1 MRHGGAHR
9 RRSSQS
15 DENAAVAIDKHGEL
29 VGQAAFPANRGGIR
43 ALERWAKRFAQ
54 RRWAIEG
61 ATGIG
66 RPLAQKL
73 VASGEEV
80 VDVPPKLSAK
90 VRVLSVGNARKN
102 DRLDATF
109 TALAALRN
117 ERLARVHS
125 EDGLEGRVEVL
136 RLLTERREDLV
147 AERTRAL
154 NRLHVLLRDLLSDGV
169 DTGLSA
175 GAAAK
180 LLRRVRPNHAAGRT
194 RKWLASE
201 LVRDVRALDRKVAS
215 LDECIREEVEASGTT
230 LPEVF
235 GVGSILAAKIVGI
248 VGDVGRFPNKE
259 HFASYAGVAPIE
271 ASSGEVVRHKVSLA
285 GNRRL
290 NQAMH
295 MIAVCQARGDP
306 RGKAYYRKKLAEGKS
321 RREAMRCLK

>member
-15 DENAAVAIDKHGEL
+15 DENAAAVAIDKHGEL

-73 VASGEEV
+73 AASGEEV

-90 VRVLSVGNARKN
+90 VRVLSTGNARKN

-117 ERLARVHS
+117 ERLARVHP
-125 EDGLEGRVEVL
+125 EDGLEGRVEIL

-147 AERTRAL
+147 VAESAPAPSTACTSCCGTSSPTALTRVSRRGLPQSFCAAL
-154 NRLHVLLRDLLSDGV
+154 VLTTPPDGRESGWPPSWCAMCAPSIGRLPLWTS
-169 DTGLSA
+169 
-175 GAAAK
+175 
-180 LLRRVRPNHAAGRT
+180 
-194 RKWLASE
+194 ASE
-201 LVRDVRALDRKVAS
+201 RRWR
-215 LDECIREEVEASGTT
+215 
-230 LPEVF
+230 LP
-235 GVGSILAAKIVGI
+235 
-248 VGDVGRFPNKE
+248 
-259 HFASYAGVAPIE
+259 APPSPR
-271 ASSGEVVRHKVSLA
+271 SSA
-285 GNRRL
+285 
-290 NQAMH
+290 
-295 MIAVCQARGDP
+295 
-306 RGKAYYRKKLAEGKS
+306 
-321 RREAMRCLK
+321 

>member
-1 MRHGGAHR
+1 MEVLIGVDPHKAT
-9 RRSSQS
+9 
-15 DENAAVAIDKHGEL
+15 NAAVAIDKHGEL

-73 VASGEEV
+73 AASGEEVV

-90 VRVLSVGNARKN
+90 VRVLSTGNARKN

-117 ERLARVHS
+117 ERLARVHP
-125 EDGLEGRVEVL
+125 ENGLEGRVEIL

-169 DTGLSA
+169 DKGLSA
-175 GAAAK
+175 EAAAK
-180 LLRRVRPNHAAGRT
+180 LLRRARPNHAAGRT
-194 RKWLASE
+194 RKRLASE

-215 LDECIREEVEASGTT
+215 LDERIREEVEASGTT
-230 LPEVF
+230 LTEVF

-259 HFASYAGVAPIE
+259 HFASSGQ
-271 ASSGEVVRHKVSLA
+271 ASLPSKPLAARSLDTGSRWRATAVST
-285 GNRRL
+285 RSC
-290 NQAMH
+290 
-295 MIAVCQARGDP
+295 I
-306 RGKAYYRKKLAEGKS
+306 
-321 RREAMRCLK
+321 